1 LSRYHRF
8 HGDVE
13 IVEHRTQLRQEPLAH
28 LGERDAARRAVQ
40 EADAELLLER
50 ADGLAEARARHAQM
64 RRRFGE
70 ARALGDR
77 HEGIHL
83 GQPEAAH

>member
-40 EADAELLLER
+40 EADAEALLE
-50 ADGLAEARARHAQM
+50 LAHRMAQRRGSHAELG
-64 RRRFGE
+64 RRR
-70 ARALGDR
+70 AKA
-77 HEGIHL
+77 
-83 GQPEAAH
+83 